1 VSFIHPFRGSGG
13 GYVPTAPVVVS
24 VADGSTAVD
33 QASFALL
40 VDGAA
45 VTPTKASAG
54 GVTTYTY
61 KPSANFAAG
70 NHTVVVRFTA
80 GAQKYDATNTFST
93 LNAASVPGSLALP
106 ASAAGER

>member
-1 VSFIHPFRGSGG
+1 
-13 GYVPTAPVVVS
+13 VS

-61 KPSANFAAG
+61 KPAANFAAG
-70 NHTVVVRFTA
+70 NHTVIVRFTA
-80 GAQKYDATNTFST
+80 GAQKYDATNSFST
-93 LNAASVPGSLALP
+93 VNAASVAGSLALP
-106 ASAAGER
+106 ASAVNTGNKGFLVKTIQQAWAMTPTGV